1 MNLETTNLK
10 IRDFLSD
17 DVEELYEILGDIEV
31 MRYME
36 PAYDRNKTITFLNEF
51 CIKEKGAFACI
62 HKNDNKLIGYL
73 LFNTIEDNVYEIG
86 WAFNKKYW
94 GKGYAYEA
102 CESVIKYAFDE
113 IKVHKIFAET
123 IDNKKSI
130 GLMKKLGMNLEGVLK
145 SHTLDND
152 CNWCDVYMFG
162 IVNN

>member
-10 IRDFLSD
+10 IRDFLYD
-17 DVEELYEILGDIEV
+17 DAEELYEILGDIEV

-86 WAFNKKYW
+86 WTFNKKYW

-113 IKVHKIFAET
+113 IKYT
-123 IDNKKSI
+123 Y
-130 GLMKKLGMNLEGVLK
+130 
-145 SHTLDND
+145 T
-152 CNWCDVYMFG
+152 
-162 IVNN
+162 